1 MQRKRSREE
10 LITRTYLNQTEI
22 GRLLCLHRDTAIR
35 VYTIA
40 RRLDDEE
47 LGDMVIEPRKVRMT
61 SVLKAAGISFETLRK
76 QIREIR
82 EVKAA

>member
-10 LITRTYLNQTEI
+10 LITRTYLNQTEV
-22 GRLLCLHRDTAIR
+22 GRLLCLPRDTAIR

-47 LGDMVIEPRKVRMT
+47 LGEMVIEPRKARMS
-61 SVLKAAGISFETLRK
+61 SVLRAAGISFETLRK
-76 QIREIR
+76 QIRE
-82 EVKAA
+82 VKA